1 MDCHSSKN
9 DEISE
14 LKQDYLLVYF
24 LHKLGM
30 LIILNYNKNKYLLLH
45 WVLSPTIITDIG

>member
-30 LIILNYNKNKYLLLH
+30 LIILNYNKNKYLLL
-45 WVLSPTIITDIG
+45 IIVQGTCIIKT